1 MAVQV
6 HQYSP
11 SKANKR
17 IMQFFHKDGYN
28 WRKKSD
34 RRIVGEAHERLKI
47 GNVEILNCYYAH
59 REENRSFQK
68 RSYWILDPCKLGELN
83 FPRLRLVLL
92 VQTVRFYR
100 RSLWIGFAP
109 KESQVLFPASSNMN
123 SFFPAMTKIV
133 GTPDPKSRSIDTIS
147 RCLDAGISVSRFDLS
162 CENPNTTKRH
172 WKT

>member
-1 MAVQV
+1 MAGFEYNIDDLYQEAKRRWLKLVEMLYILRNHDQFKFTNIPPQKPTKESCSSSIKTV
-6 HQYSP
+6 IIGGR
-11 SKANKR
+11 KA
-17 IMQFFHKDGYN
+17 I
-28 WRKKSD
+28 
-34 RRIVGEAHERLKI
+34 
-47 GNVEILNCYYAH
+47 
-59 REENRSFQK
+59 EELWEKHMNG
-68 RSYWILDPCKLGELN
+68 L
-83 FPRLRLVLL
+83 RLRLVLL